1 MITWATVIALAAG
14 ALFYV
19 SDNPSVVTSI
29 AELAGVVAMFMLV
42 CAAEVYSEPKG

>member
-1 MITWATVIALAAG
+1 MITWASIVALAAG

-19 SDNPSVVTSI
+19 SDNTSI
-29 AELAGVVAMFMLV
+29 AMSVAELAGVVAMFMLV

>member
-1 MITWATVIALAAG
+1 MITWATVVALASG

-19 SDNPSVVTSI
+19 SDNPSALTSI